1 MKKTLAGTALAFT
14 MLAAATAAAAAPAAT
29 ATPAGSSG
37 IVPQAPSASASGP
50 AQVTDGGG
58 ILLLGDSV
66 FANPDFLGAPN
77 IDAARAGDLDN
88 VTCGRGS
95 DRVANRLAE
104 LVDVPVHDYSC
115 PGATAV
121 DGPRSSPRMQIDS
134 AIRAGALT
142 ENTTH
147 VALLFGFNDF
157 YLATPELPDQYV
169 AAVGAQIERIRSIAP
184 DAKIMVVSYPEIT
197 DGAGNACFVH
207 VPGVTDPVMQVRPLQ
222 WLEDLVHDTQRRTAE
237 ETNSNFVDVRAATVG
252 HGLCAPD
259 DVRYMSG
266 YVDFEQ
272 EYNLT
277 THLTSIGNVRVAEI
291 LAANL

>member
-1 MKKTLAGTALAFT
+1 MKKTLAGTALAFA
-14 MLAAATAAAAAPAAT
+14 MLSAVAAAPAASAAPGT
-29 ATPAGSSG
+29 GSSG
-37 IVPQAPSASASGP
+37 LIPASPSGSVAAPVEDS
-50 AQVTDGGG
+50 DGGG

-121 DGPRSSPRMQIDS
+121 DGLRSSPRVQVDS

-169 AAVGAQIERIRSIAP
+169 AAVGTQIERIRSIAP
-184 DAKIMVVSYPEIT
+184 NAKIMVVSYPEIT
-197 DGAGNACFVH
+197 DEAGNACFVH
-207 VPGVTDPVMQVRPLQ
+207 VSGVTDPALRVQPLQ
-222 WLEDLVHDTQRRTAE
+222 WLEDLVHDTQRRTAD
-237 ETNSNFVDVRAATVG
+237 ETNSTFVDVRAATEG

-259 DVRYMSG
+259 EVRYMSG

-277 THLTSIGNVRVAEI
+277 THLTSIGNERVAEI
-291 LAANL
+291 LAENL